1 MHSRDVTRR
10 TVLTA
15 TGAVSVTAIAGC
27 LGLGAGADHGVFDD
41 ATFVDDEPEYDGW
54 LDDAV
59 THEGTV
65 DWAGEDE
72 VTVLVGTGE
81 NGMGFG
87 PAAIQVDAGT
97 TVVWEWTGEGG
108 VHDVVHVDGEFASE
122 GKLNLGET
130 FAHTFDEPGT
140 YLYSC
145 LPHERR
151 GMKGAVD
158 VV

>member
-1 MHSRDVTRR
+1 MHSRGVTRR
-10 TVLTA
+10 AVLTVA
-15 TGAVSVTAIAGC
+15 GTVGAASVAGC
-27 LGLGAGADHGVFDD
+27 LGSDPDHGVFDD
-41 ATFVDDEPEYDGW
+41 VEFVDDEPDYDGW

-65 DWAGEDE
+65 DRTGEQE

-81 NGMGFG
+81 EGMGFG
-87 PAAIQVDAGT
+87 PAAIRVDAGT

-108 VHDVVHVDGEFASE
+108 VHDVVHTDREFESE
-122 GKLNLGET
+122 GKLNAGAT
-130 FAHTFDEPGT
+130 FSHTFEEPGT
-140 YLYSC
+140 YAYSC
-145 LPHERR
+145 RPHERR